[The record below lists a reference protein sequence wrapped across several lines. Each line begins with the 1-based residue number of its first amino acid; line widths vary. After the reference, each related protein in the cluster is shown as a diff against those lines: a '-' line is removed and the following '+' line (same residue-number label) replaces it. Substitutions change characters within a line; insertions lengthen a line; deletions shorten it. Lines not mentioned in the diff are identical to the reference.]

1 MKRLTLS
8 HITGTVNRPGAI
20 AAMRREQAVREEL
33 VVRNNRRQRE
43 CHSERPTF
51 GKQERIYNQEH

>member
-33 VVRNNRRQRE
+33 VVRNNR
-43 CHSERPTF
+43 ST
-51 GKQERIYNQEH
+51 